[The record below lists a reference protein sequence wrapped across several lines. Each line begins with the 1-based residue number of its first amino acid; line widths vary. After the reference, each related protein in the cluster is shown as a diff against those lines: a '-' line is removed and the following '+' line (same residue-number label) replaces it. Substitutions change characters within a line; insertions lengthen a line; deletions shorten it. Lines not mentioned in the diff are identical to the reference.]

1 MMKRLVP
8 IVVFLLVAGALVW
21 AFLPRAV
28 AVETAEIARRDIVV
42 RVEEDGIARIR
53 EVYVVSAPIGGQ
65 MGRIALHPG
74 DAVVADETVLFSIR
88 PAAPELLDARLRA
101 VAEATAE
108 AARAALALGESELRQ
123 AEVQLD
129 LARSER
135 ARAEDL
141 AARGALPLRDLE
153 RARIAAET
161 AEAALAAAAALRE
174 MRARELD
181 RAEAALIED
190 AAAGP
195 DCCVEVRAPVGGRIL
210 RVLTESAQRVA
221 PGTPLI
227 EIGDPADIEIVAEL
241 LSRDAAQIAPGADVV
256 VDNWGGDA
264 LSGVV
269 RRIDP
274 SAETRISALGI
285 AEQRVPVVVDL
296 IDPPAGAALGDGFR
310 VVVRV
315 TLWQGSDRIAVPLA
329 ALFRQ
334 GEAWA
339 VFRIAQGRAML
350 RPVVI
355 GRRDRTHAEVLEG
368 LEAGARVVIHPP
380 DTLADGG
387 RVTFTD

>member
-1 MMKRLVP
+1 MMKRLLT
-8 IVVFLLVAGALVW
+8 IVALLLLAAALVW
-21 AFLPRAV
+21 VFRPRPV
-28 AVETAEIARRDIVV
+28 AVESAEIAPRDIIV
-42 RVEEDGIARIR
+42 RVEEDGISRIR
-53 EVYVVSAPIGGQ
+53 EVYTVSAPIGGQ

-74 DAVVADETVLFSIR
+74 DAVVADETVLLSIR

-123 AEVQLD
+123 AEAQLD
-129 LARSER
+129 LAQRER

-141 AARGALPLRDLE
+141 AQRGALALSALE

-161 AEAALAAAAALRE
+161 AEAARASAAALRE

-195 DCCVEVRAPVGGRIL
+195 VCCVDVRAPVGGRVL

-221 PGTPLI
+221 AGTPLI

-241 LSRDAAQIAPGADVV
+241 LSRDAAQIVPGADVV

-264 LSGVV
+264 LRGVV

-296 IDPPAGAALGDGFR
+296 IDPPAGALLGDGFR
-310 VVVRV
+310 VVVRI
-315 TLWQGSDRIAVPLA
+315 TLWQGRDRIAVPLA

-339 VFRIAQGRAML
+339 VFRIAEGRAVL
-350 RPVVI
+350 GPVVI

-368 LEAGARVVIHPP
+368 LEVGARVVIHPP
-380 DTLADGG
+380 DTLDDGA
-387 RVTFTD
+387 RVAAGD

>member
-1 MMKRLVP
+1 MMKRLLT
-8 IVVFLLVAGALVW
+8 IVALLLLAAALVW
-21 AFLPRAV
+21 VFRPRPV
-28 AVETAEIARRDIVV
+28 AVESAEIAPRDIIV
-42 RVEEDGIARIR
+42 RVEEDGISRIR
-53 EVYVVSAPIGGQ
+53 EVYTVSAPIGGQ

-74 DAVVADETVLFSIR
+74 DAVVADEAVLLTIR

-123 AEVQLD
+123 AEVQRD

-141 AARGALPLRDLE
+141 AQRGALALSALE

-161 AEAALAAAAALRE
+161 AEAARASAAALRD

-195 DCCVEVRAPVGGRIL
+195 VCCVDVRAPVGGRVL

-221 PGTPLI
+221 AGTPLI
-227 EIGDPADIEIVAEL
+227 EIGDPADVEIVAEL

-256 VDNWGGDA
+256 VDNWGGEA
-264 LSGVV
+264 LRGVV

-285 AEQRVPVVVDL
+285 AEQRVAVVVDL
-296 IDPPAGAALGDGFR
+296 IDPPAGALLGDGFR
-310 VVVRV
+310 VVVRI
-315 TLWQGSDRIAVPLA
+315 TLWQGTDRIAVPLA

-339 VFRIAQGRAML
+339 VFRIAEGRAML
-350 RPVVI
+350 QPIVI

-368 LEAGARVVIHPP
+368 LEVGARVVIHPP
-380 DTLADGG
+380 DTLEDGARVAAD
-387 RVTFTD
+387 D